1 MYKCSHFVMI
11 VISGLIWAMVGVM
24 LMTLGMHHL
33 MDVFR
38 FWDEILISSQTS
50 LVKTLSMV
58 FSKPEQAMGAI
69 VGVCLMIGYAKGHF
83 VLSRSVKTGV
93 QRILSQPNPSEIKN
107 LYGKKYYF
115 LIFGMMS
122 LGMLLRFLNL
132 PEDIHGAIDLAIGA
146 ALLKGAL
153 TYFKY
158 ALSEKRGTL
167 AQEKW

>member
-1 MYKCSHFVMI
+1 MYKCSHFLMI
-11 VISGLIWAMVGVM
+11 VISGIVWTLVGVM

-33 MDVFR
+33 MDALR
-38 FWDEILISSQTS
+38 FWDEILISSNSS
-50 LVKTLSMV
+50 LIKSLSYV
-58 FSKPEQAMGAI
+58 FHKPQQAMTAI
-69 VGVCLMIGYAKGHF
+69 IAVCLLIGYTKGHF
-83 VLSRSVKTGV
+83 VLSKSVKSGV
-93 QRILSQPNPSEIKN
+93 QRILSQPNPSKIKN

-122 LGMLLRFLNL
+122 LGMLLRFSKI
-132 PEDIHGAIDLAIGA
+132 PEDVHGAIDLAIGA

-158 ALSEKRGTL
+158 ALAEKRGTL